1 MTPLLSV
8 YHEDRER
15 IGRNNSSHISLGNSS
30 HPVRTTALFVVFF
43 SVLLLGG
50 CASDRSSEQH
60 PSNRSFFDSPDVD
73 SLH

>member
-8 YHEDRER
+8 YHGNAER
-15 IGRNNSSHISLGNSS
+15 VGRNNSSHISLDNASR
-30 HPVRTTALFVVFF
+30 PVRTTTFFFVF

-50 CASDRSSEQH
+50 CASDRSSRQQ
-60 PSNRSFFDSPDVD
+60 PSDRPFFDSPDPD